1 MKKKILSVSL
11 IIVLLISML
20 VMLAGCGSDTAQYD
34 ENGEYAQYIEKIRN
48 TKSLPKYGMHTYGE
62 LFDAILKKS
71 KWAHYSNYL
80 GNGSEVAI
88 SVTGENKN
96 TGDKIEFVFVTRTN
110 SDTVKFE
117 SGTKNGESVD
127 VYDLSEELL
136 EAAYEELGG
145 EE

>member
-1 MKKKILSVSL
+1 MKKKILSVS
-11 IIVLLISML
+11 IIIALLMSML
-20 VMLAGCGSDTAQYD
+20 VMLTGCGSDTAQYD

-48 TKSLPKYGMHTYGE
+48 TKSVTKYGMHTYGE

-71 KWAHYSNYL
+71 KLDHYSNYL

-96 TGDKIEFVFVTRTN
+96 TGDEIEFVFVTRTN

-136 EAAYEELGG
+136 EAAYKELGG